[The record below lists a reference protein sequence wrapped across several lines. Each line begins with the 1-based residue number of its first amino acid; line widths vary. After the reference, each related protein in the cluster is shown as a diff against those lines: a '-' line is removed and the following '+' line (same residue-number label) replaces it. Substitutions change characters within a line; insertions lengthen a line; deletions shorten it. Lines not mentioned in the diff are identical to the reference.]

1 MQPQS
6 ETIGRRPRIARAAS
20 VHAGAHALPPTAG
33 RRHPVGTL
41 AAHRKSLVHQMC
53 LALVFLAVASSGIV
67 FTEPSPTD
75 AISMG
80 LVVLLPTVGL
90 VAITPLLTG
99 YLSAWLLAA
108 AAGFFAA
115 TMAGDAGAPATFTFV
130 SLYLYLSSFVIA
142 AFIAKQPLAHTEL
155 ILRAWLLA
163 ALLATAAGLVG
174 YFNLLPGA
182 FDMFT
187 RFGRAA
193 GTFKDPNVFG
203 PFLVAPILYA
213 LHVAINRTHLRAILP
228 LAIAG
233 VLALGV
239 FLSFSRGAW
248 LCLAL
253 ALAIYGWLAYVTAQS
268 EQHRTRILHL
278 LAVGAALIG
287 AVIMI
292 ALQNDGIV
300 ELLTQRASL
309 TQSYDVGPEGRFGGQ
324 EKAIGLIAENPFGI
338 GATIF
343 TAVHHHEEV
352 HNVYLS
358 ILLNAGWVG
367 GGIYWIMTLL
377 TIVLGFRYA
386 LTRTP
391 AQPLLLIAYAAF
403 VANAMEGIIID
414 LDHWRHVYLLMA
426 IVWGIIAAVR
436 HQAGRTCSGPA

>member
-6 ETIGRRPRIARAAS
+6 ETIGRQPRLVRAIHLS
-20 VHAGAHALPPTAG
+20 AGAGKRLPDPARQRGETG
-33 RRHPVGTL
+33 H
-41 AAHRKSLVHQMC
+41 KSLVHQMC
-53 LALVFLAVASSGIV
+53 LALVFLAVATSGIV

-75 AISMG
+75 VISMG
-80 LVVLLPTVGL
+80 LIVLLPTVGL

-115 TMAGDAGAPATFTFV
+115 TMAVEAGAPATFTFV
-130 SLYLYLSSFVIA
+130 SLYLYLSSFIVA
-142 AFIAKQPLAHTEL
+142 AFIAKDPLAHTEL
-155 ILRAWLLA
+155 VFNAWVLA
-163 ALLATAAGLVG
+163 ALIATAAGLTG
-174 YFNLLPGA
+174 YFNLAPGA

-203 PFLVAPILYA
+203 PFLVAPFLYM
-213 LHVAINRTHLRAILP
+213 LHVAIGSRQSRAWLP
-228 LAIAG
+228 LALAG

-268 EQHRTRILHL
+268 EQRRARIVHL
-278 LAVGAALIG
+278 LAAGATLIG
-287 AVIMI
+287 IVVLA
-292 ALQNDGIV
+292 ATQHDGIV
-300 ELLTQRASL
+300 DLLAQRASL
-309 TQSYDVGPEGRFGGQ
+309 TQAYDVGPEGRFGGQ
-324 EKAIGLIAENPFGI
+324 EKALSLIVDNPFGI
-338 GATIF
+338 GATVF
-343 TAVHHHEEV
+343 TLVHHHEEA

-358 ILLNAGWVG
+358 MLLNAGWIG

-377 TIVLGFRYA
+377 TMVLGLRYA

-403 VANAMEGIIID
+403 LANALEGIIID
-414 LDHWRHVYLLMA
+414 IDHWRHVYLLMA
-426 IVWGIIAAVR
+426 IVWGIMAAAR
-436 HQAGRTCSGPA
+436 HQTRVAKPGPA